1 MVLLFVYLAIA
12 ILISFLCSILEAVLL
27 SITPSYVE
35 SLRQKESSTLG
46 AQLAKLK
53 ENIDRPLAAILSFN
67 TIAHTV
73 GAAGVGAQAA
83 VVFGNEYLGLVSAV
97 LTLLILIFSEIIPKT
112 IGASYW
118 RSLVGFS
125 VKTLRVLIVL
135 MYPLVLLSK
144 VITKLLAKDEKT
156 ASVSRAEVSAMADIG
171 EKEGVFASTESKMI
185 KNLITLRKITA
196 EDVMTPRT
204 VIIMIQEDKTL
215 QDLYEFKAFEKFS
228 RIPVFRKN
236 RDDITGYVH
245 KIDVLSRLADDQHD
259 LHLSEIRRD
268 VMMVD
273 HAMKLP
279 VVLDRFVESKEHFA
293 LVTDRFGGVAGLVT
307 MEDIMETLLGRE
319 IMDEFDSIKDM
330 QEYARDLWRNRAAER
345 GLLSEEEKRD
355 MKTSTKKE
363 KEQIVKYGIT
373 GGQAPSED
381 DSKKGKT

>member
-1 MVLLFVYLAIA
+1 MVLLIVYLSIA
-12 ILISFLCSILEAVLL
+12 IFISFLCSILEAVLL

-35 SLRQKESSTLG
+35 SLRQKKDSSLG
-46 AQLAKLK
+46 VQLAALK
-53 ENIDRPLAAILSFN
+53 ENVDRPLAAILSFN

-83 VVFGNEYLGLVSAV
+83 VVFGNQYLGIVSAV

-125 VKTLRVLIVL
+125 VKTLNVLIVL
-135 MYPLVLLSK
+135 MYPLVILSK
-144 VITKLLAKDEKT
+144 LITKILARDEKI

-171 EKEGVFASTESKMI
+171 EKEGIFASTESKMI
-185 KNLITLRKITA
+185 KNLVTLRNITA

-204 VIIMIQEDKTL
+204 VIIMIQEEKSL
-215 QDLYEFKAFEKFS
+215 QELHDLPAFEKFS
-228 RIPVFRKN
+228 RIPVFKKN

-245 KIDVLSRLADDQHD
+245 KIDVLSRLAADQHD
-259 LHLSEIRRD
+259 LQLKEIKRN
-268 VMMVD
+268 VMMVS
-273 HAMKLP
+273 HSLKLP

-319 IMDEFDSIKDM
+319 IMDEFDSIEDM
-330 QEYARDLWRNRAAER
+330 QVYARDQWKRRAAQR
-345 GLLSEEEKRD
+345 GLLSEEEKRTLKPEAMD
-355 MKTSTKKE
+355 E
-363 KEQIVKYGIT
+363 KEEVVKYGIT
-373 GGQAPSED
+373 GGQVPPDEEQEGD
-381 DSKKGKT
+381 N